1 MVTLLIGV
9 FRPIY
14 NWIWGPI
21 FLPWMK
27 KTLKNWRGL
36 KICGLLF
43 FRNARGAQSKTW
55 EAGENTGRTGL
66 FVGSLAGWVQH
77 EGHGKMGEMYLI

>member
-14 NWIWGPI
+14 NWIRGPI

-27 KTLKNWRGL
+27 KTLKNRRGL

-55 EAGENTGRTGL
+55 EAGENMGRTGL

-77 EGHGKMGEMYLI
+77 EGHGKMGEMDLI